1 MDYKNYND
9 YELVYQVRE
18 NDSIAYDI
26 LMKKY
31 GTLVDKYAKEY
42 YFKNKNIGIEIED
55 LYQEGMLGVV
65 MALNDYNSSDTL
77 FYTYAS
83 LCIRREMERLVKAS
97 KRKKHMILN
106 DSISLNSNV
115 YYEDDVYLED
125 VIASDY
131 NLEENFSGDELL
143 RILNKLKY
151 KFNDIDS
158 MIFELKFNFF
168 TTREISILLGI
179 SYKFVDNRLRK
190 IRKIVK
196 HFILK
201 MGY

>member
-1 MDYKNYND
+1 MDYKKYND

-83 LCIRREMERLVKAS
+83 LCIRREMERLVKSS

-106 DSISLNSNV
+106 ESISLSTNV

-125 VIASDY
+125 IIPSDY

-201 MGY
+201 LGY

>member
-42 YFKNKNIGIEIED
+42 YYKNKNIGIEIED

-83 LCIRREMERLVKAS
+83 LCIRREMERLVKSS

-106 DSISLNSNV
+106 ESISLSTNV

-125 VIASDY
+125 IIPSDY
-131 NLEENFSGDELL
+131 NLEESFSGDELL